1 MWGFASR
8 GTRLADAR
16 RAGRTFDSGLVRAT
30 VRGSVEHAVIDIE
43 GELDFTS
50 AEEMAI
56 VVGRLPHRIVMI
68 DVSSLDFIDAA
79 GVRSLRTI
87 SRSIEERTGNRPSIT
102 GMSGAVRRAFDLVL
116 ERQPVLV

>member
-16 RAGRTFDSGLVRAT
+16 RIGRTFDSGLVRAT

-50 AEEMAI
+50 AEEMTN

-68 DVSSLDFIDAA
+68 DVSSLDFVDAA

-87 SRSIEERTGNRPSIT
+87 ARCIEERTGGRPAIT
-102 GMSGAVRRAFDLVL
+102 GMSAAVRRAFDLVV
-116 ERQPVLV
+116 ERQPALV